1 MFDYNLLSKI
11 NSPSDLKH
19 LTIAQLSEL
28 SDELTHL
35 IRTTVEEV
43 GGHYATPLGV
53 VDLTVA
59 LHYVYNS
66 PIDKLI
72 WDVGH
77 QAYAHKILTGRR
89 DRFNTLRQ
97 KGGISGYLRRS
108 ESEHDII
115 GAGHASTAISSAL
128 GIAHARD
135 MKGGNEKVVA
145 IVGDGAMTGGL
156 SWEGIN
162 NLGYHRTQL
171 VIVLND
177 NSMSISPSVGALSK
191 YLTKITTHPTYNKM
205 RDDIWHVTG
214 RIPGKLSQFTRR
226 MLRKTEE
233 GIKGMLTPGLLFEEL
248 GLRYIGPVDGHSME
262 DLVHTFKAVKSMPN
276 PTLVH
281 VYTHKGK
288 GSELAEANPSK
299 YYSLGGTKNTPS
311 PQSAPDFSKVFGS
324 VATQLAET
332 NEKIICITAAMG
344 IGTGMSE
351 FWEKY
356 PDRYED
362 VGIAEEHAI
371 AYASGLSTNGFRPI
385 VGFYSTFMQR
395 AFDNIFHDVLLQ
407 DLPVIICLDRSG
419 VVGSDGPTHHGI
431 FDIALL
437 RQLPGMIVTAPRN
450 GDELRNLV
458 ATALAQN
465 SAFSIRYPK
474 ATSEKFTP
482 GQSPEILP
490 IGSWEI
496 LHQGREVVLL
506 ATGSMVEIALHSM
519 STLTEKFGFEPTVVN
534 SRFIKPLDEEMLLKL
549 ISDHKYILTMEE
561 GILAG
566 GFGSAVLEF
575 CNDKQIEVVLD
586 RMGIGDE
593 YIEHATRSEQ
603 LNELGFTPEGIL
615 QKILLLRGEKN
626 D

>member
-1 MFDYNLLSKI
+1 MFDYKLLSHI
-11 NSPSDLKH
+11 DGPDDLKK
-19 LTIAQLSEL
+19 LTVAELAEL
-28 SDELTHL
+28 SDELTHM
-35 IRTTVEEV
+35 IRTTVEDV

-53 VDLTVA
+53 VDLTIA
-59 LHYVYNS
+59 LHYIYNS

-89 DRFNTLRQ
+89 DRFSTLRQ
-97 KGGISGYLRRS
+97 KDGLSGYLRRT
-108 ESEHDII
+108 ESPHDVI

-135 MKGGNEKVVA
+135 MKGTDEKVVA

-156 SWEGIN
+156 SWEGLN

-233 GIKGMLTPGLLFEEL
+233 GIKGILTPGVLFEEL

-262 DLVHTFKAVKSMPN
+262 DLVRTFKAVRSMPN

-288 GSELAEANPSK
+288 GSELAEAEPSK
-299 YYSLGGTKNTPS
+299 YYSLPGKKISKKQKP
-311 PQSAPDFSKVFGS
+311 APDYSKVFGS
-324 VATQLAET
+324 VAAQLAEK
-332 NEKIICITAAMG
+332 NDKIICITAAMG

-351 FWEKY
+351 FSEKF
-356 PDRYED
+356 PGRYKD
-362 VGIAEEHAI
+362 VGIAEEHAVT
-371 AYASGLSTNGFRPI
+371 YASGLATDGFRPI
-385 VGFYSTFMQR
+385 VALYSTFMQR
-395 AFDNIFHDVLLQ
+395 AWDNIFHDVLLQ
-407 DLPVIICLDRSG
+407 NLPVMFCLDRSG
-419 VVGSDGPTHHGI
+419 VVGSDGPTHHGV

-450 GDELRNLV
+450 GDELRDLV
-458 ATALAQN
+458 ATAL
-465 SAFSIRYPK
+465 SLDKAFSIRYPK

-482 GQSPEILP
+482 GQEPEILP
-490 IGSWEI
+490 IGSWEVLNKGEEI
-496 LHQGREVVLL
+496 ALL
-506 ATGSMVEIALHSM
+506 ATGSMVGIGLNAMDDLTKELGFAP
-519 STLTEKFGFEPTVVN
+519 TLVN
-534 SRFIKPLDEEMLLKL
+534 ARFIKPMDEELLTDL
-549 ISDHKYILTMEE
+549 SRDHRYLLTVEE

-566 GFGSAVLEF
+566 GFGSGVLEF
-575 CNDKQIEVVLD
+575 INDRKL
-586 RMGIGDE
+586 
-593 YIEHATRSEQ
+593 
-603 LNELGFTPEGIL
+603 
-615 QKILLLRGEKN
+615 
-626 D
+626 